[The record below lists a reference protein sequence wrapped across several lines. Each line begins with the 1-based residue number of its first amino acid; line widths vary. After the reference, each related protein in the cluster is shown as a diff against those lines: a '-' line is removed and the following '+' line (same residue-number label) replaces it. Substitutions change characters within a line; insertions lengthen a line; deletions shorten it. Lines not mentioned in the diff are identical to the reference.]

1 MRLIASTCA
10 LATSAILF
18 LWSAGG
24 CYEELD
30 DEDSSS
36 LEPAAES
43 SSAPPP
49 PPPSSIGN
57 TPRPGLGGAKRAA
70 QNTVQKIQQE
80 QRKLEE
86 TMEEDNDG

>member
-1 MRLIASTCA
+1 MRLIASRCA

-30 DEDSSS
+30 DEEPSS
-36 LEPAAES
+36 LEPATES
-43 SSAPPP
+43 SSAP

-70 QNTVQKIQQE
+70 QNTAQKIQQE
-80 QRKLEE
+80 QRKLQE
-86 TMEEDNDG
+86 TMEEDSGG

>member
-1 MRLIASTCA
+1 MRLIASRCA
-10 LATSAILF
+10 VATSAILF
-18 LWSAGG
+18 LWAAGG

-30 DEDSSS
+30 DEEPSS

-70 QNTVQKIQQE
+70 QNTAQKIQQE

-86 TMEEDNDG
+86 TMEEDSGG

>member
-1 MRLIASTCA
+1 MRLITSRCA

-18 LWSAGG
+18 LWAAGG

-30 DEDSSS
+30 DEEPSS
-36 LEPAAES
+36 LEPAAEG
-43 SSAPPP
+43 SSA

-57 TPRPGLGGAKRAA
+57 TPRPALGGAKRAA
-70 QNTVQKIQQE
+70 QNTAQKIQQE

-86 TMEEDNDG
+86 TMEEDSDG

>member
-1 MRLIASTCA
+1 MRLIASRCA

-18 LWSAGG
+18 LWAAGG

-30 DEDSSS
+30 DEEPSA
-36 LEPAAES
+36 LEPAAEG

-49 PPPSSIGN
+49 SRIGN

-70 QNTVQKIQQE
+70 QNTAQKIQQE

-86 TMEEDNDG
+86 TMEEDSGG

>member
-1 MRLIASTCA
+1 MRLIASRCA

-18 LWSAGG
+18 LWAAGG

-30 DEDSSS
+30 DEEPSSI
-36 LEPAAES
+36 EPAAEPS
-43 SSAPPP
+43 PA